1 MKSIKPNVMKAGD
14 DEGERHEHPAFGM
27 IGITNRSGGGVLFG
41 SDLGHS
47 QCICITV
54 KTADVDRRLSTD
66 YFHGDRTVVEL
77 EMSHAQFARFITSP
91 GQGDGVPCTIRYR
104 ESVGHVPGIDK
115 IESKHETHRREVRE
129 SAKEG
134 SSAALASLKGI
145 QEMLDEGRMSK
156 KEMRDALRSAICA
169 IENLPG
175 NLAYTVERAESAL
188 EKATSDAKIEVESY
202 VAMTAQRLG
211 LKQISDMGLLL
222 EQRPQNSQVDFQ
234 GVQPSLKNEED

>member
-1 MKSIKPNVMKAGD
+1 MNSIKPNVMKTGD
-14 DEGERHEHPAFGM
+14 GEGERHDHPAFGM

-54 KTADVDRRLSTD
+54 KTAEAERRLSSD
-66 YFHGDRTVVEL
+66 YFFGKRTVVEL

-91 GQGDGVPCTIRYR
+91 GHGDGVPCTIRYR

-134 SSAALASLKGI
+134 SSAALASLKEI
-145 QEMLDEGRMSK
+145 QDMLDEGRMSK
-156 KEMRDALRSAICA
+156 KEMREALRSAMCA

-175 NLAYTVERAESAL
+175 NLAYTVERAEKAL

-234 GVQPSLKNEED
+234 GVQSSLKNEED